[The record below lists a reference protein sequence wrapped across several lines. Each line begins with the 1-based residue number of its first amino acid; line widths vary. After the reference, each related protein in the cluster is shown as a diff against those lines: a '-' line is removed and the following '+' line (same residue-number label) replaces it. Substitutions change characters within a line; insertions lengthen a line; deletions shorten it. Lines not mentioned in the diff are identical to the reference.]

1 MAQKEENTFT
11 SWELTDEEK
20 SLILE
25 DHSNFQKYV
34 GYNTSYYMDEKENF
48 KTDINNLK
56 SMESW
61 DLYYKNPNKIQI
73 DFKKIKEREI
83 FGILENPFWN

>member
-1 MAQKEENTFT
+1 
-11 SWELTDEEK
+11 
-20 SLILE
+20 
-25 DHSNFQKYV
+25 
-34 GYNTSYYMDEKENF
+34 MDEKEHF